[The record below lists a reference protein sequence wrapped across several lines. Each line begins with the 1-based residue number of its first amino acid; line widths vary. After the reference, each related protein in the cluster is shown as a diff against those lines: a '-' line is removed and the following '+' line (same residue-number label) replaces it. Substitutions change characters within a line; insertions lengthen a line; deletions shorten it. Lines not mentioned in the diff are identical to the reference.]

1 MSSTLPQY
9 TRFPN
14 PAHTSDESEHL
25 LPRDGQS
32 TRPWYATLFGSR
44 SQAVDVADASSGT
57 LSSSDDVSSI
67 PDWYLSAM
75 IATAQHN
82 GREAARREVSVCSP
96 GRSRV
101 ARARRWE
108 KIAAHFVSSP
118 CPRPFFPDCGTR
130 DGDAICSLLRPDRPL
145 GPGASPPYA
154 GRRRAHGGH
163 HEGSQRT
170 WRRILLLRG

>member
-1 MSSTLPQY
+1 MRPFSTLTSDPTTSIMSSTLPQY

-44 SQAVDVADASSGT
+44 SQAVDVADAPSGT

-96 GRSRV
+96 GRLRV
-101 ARARRWE
+101 ARARRWRNCSSLCL
-108 KIAAHFVSSP
+108 VSLPSTLL
-118 CPRPFFPDCGTR
+118 PR
-130 DGDAICSLLRPDRPL
+130 LRHK
-145 GPGASPPYA
+145 
-154 GRRRAHGGH
+154 RRRCDLESLTSGPAP
-163 HEGSQRT
+163 RT
-170 WRRILLLRG
+170 WS